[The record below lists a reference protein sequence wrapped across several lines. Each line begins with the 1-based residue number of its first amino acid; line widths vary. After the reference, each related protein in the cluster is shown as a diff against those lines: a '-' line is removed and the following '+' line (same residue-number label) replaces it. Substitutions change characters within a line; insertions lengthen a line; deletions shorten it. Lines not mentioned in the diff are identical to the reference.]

1 MSYSKDQTAGMI
13 LRGNIISHGLF
24 ILVTAVLFVKVIRET
39 PSRYLVAALLGVCTV
54 YMILRTLRFFH
65 LYRLWKGARFEMENG
80 RARGYAADEKLRK
93 GRDFDIPAD
102 SIEKA
107 EVIHVPMTQKTP
119 LTALKLTTD
128 SETLIL
134 LGLVSD
140 EPSEKWD

>member
-107 EVIHVPMTQKTP
+107 EMIHVPMTQKTP

-128 SETLIL
+128 SETLVL
-134 LGLVSD
+134 LGFVSD

>member
-102 SIEKA
+102 SIKKA
-107 EVIHVPMTQKTP
+107 EMIHVPMTQKTP

>member
-93 GRDFDIPAD
+93 GRDFDISAD

-107 EVIHVPMTQKTP
+107 EMIHVPMTQKTP

>member
-107 EVIHVPMTQKTP
+107 EMIHVPMTQKTP

-134 LGLVSD
+134 LGLVSG

>member
-24 ILVTAVLFVKVIRET
+24 IQVTAVLFVKVIRET

-107 EVIHVPMTQKTP
+107 EMIHVPMTQKTP

>member
-54 YMILRTLRFFH
+54 YMILRTLHFFH

-102 SIEKA
+102 SIERA
-107 EVIHVPMTQKTP
+107 EMIHVPMTQKTP

>member
-13 LRGNIISHGLF
+13 LRANIISHGLF

-107 EVIHVPMTQKTP
+107 EMIHVPMTQKTP

>member
-39 PSRYLVAALLGVCTV
+39 PSRYLVTALLGVCTV

-107 EVIHVPMTQKTP
+107 EMIHVPMTQKTP